1 MGIFNS
7 LLGLINKRMMDDE
20 KKTKQER
27 NGATDCWL
35 SKAITPVSFNP

>member
-27 NGATDCWL
+27 NGATDC
-35 SKAITPVSFNP
+35 